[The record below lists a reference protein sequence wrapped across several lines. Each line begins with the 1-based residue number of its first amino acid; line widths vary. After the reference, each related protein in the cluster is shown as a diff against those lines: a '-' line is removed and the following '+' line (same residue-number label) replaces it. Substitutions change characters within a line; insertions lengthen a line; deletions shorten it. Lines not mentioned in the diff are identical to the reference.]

1 MFRSFPLLLLAL
13 AACGDADAA
22 RPKKGTGA
30 IKGVVTFVGTAPE
43 RAPLDRTSDP
53 KCGTGEVLAEDVVV
67 TDGKLRDVFVR
78 IKNGTA
84 GTHDAPADPAVVTQ
98 ADCRY
103 TPRVVGVVAGQSLEI
118 RNGDPTFHNVRGNL
132 GKKIAFNLPQAVKA
146 KPIVREDLGTAGEV
160 ISLAC
165 DVHPWMAGWA
175 VITDHPYFAVTKE
188 DGTFV
193 ISGLAPGSYTVEAWH
208 PTLGLKTTKV
218 KVKKGKKAA
227 VAKFVFRAAD

>member
-1 MFRSFPLLLLAL
+1 MSRASLILLAAL

-22 RPKKGTGA
+22 KAKKGTGA
-30 IKGVVTFVGTAPE
+30 IKGVVTFAGTPPE

-53 KCGTGEVLAEDVVV
+53 KCGGGAALAEDVVV

-78 IKNGTA
+78 IKNGTV
-84 GTHDAPADPAVVTQ
+84 GSHDAPADPAVVTQ
-98 ADCRY
+98 TDCRY

-132 GKKIAFNLPQAVKA
+132 GKKIAFNLPQAQKA
-146 KPIVREDLGTAGEV
+146 KPIVRADLGAAGDV
-160 ISLAC
+160 VSLAC

-175 VITDHPYFAVTKE
+175 VITDHPYFAVTAE

-208 PTLGLKTTKV
+208 PTLGLQTTKV